1 MNESEDQVFRAL
13 IRSLEDPNE
22 LWVQDQC
29 TLDNASRELSV
40 WTENIPVLCC
50 NLYRPAPLRLS
61 LSRKWVL
68 YKAVALAR
76 SHEVR
81 RRLNRRAAP

>member
-1 MNESEDQVFRAL
+1 MNESQDQVFSAL

-22 LWVQDQC
+22 LWAQGQY
-29 TLDNASRELSV
+29 TLSNASRGLAV
-40 WTENIPVLCC
+40 WTGNIPVLDC
-50 NLYRPAPLRLS
+50 NLRHPAPLRLS
-61 LSRKWVL
+61 LKQKWVL

-81 RRLNRRAAP
+81 RRLNREAAP